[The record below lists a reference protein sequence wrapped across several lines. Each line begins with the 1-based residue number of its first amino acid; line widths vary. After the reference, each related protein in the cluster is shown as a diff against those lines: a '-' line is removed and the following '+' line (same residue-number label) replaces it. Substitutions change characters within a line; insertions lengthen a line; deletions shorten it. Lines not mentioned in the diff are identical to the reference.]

1 MDKSDLEY
9 ISVKISGTDD
19 KGERKWVAGIFV
31 RDSDMKTAIVAP
43 ADALNYKDIELT
55 LHFKDGEDINTVDF
69 PVDVKFESVPEYPM
83 YSICMVEKIEKSF
96 YKEVGKP
103 IYYACLD
110 EDKIIAAR
118 PQDSAAP
125 KQ

>member
-9 ISVKISGTDD
+9 LSVKISGTDNNGD
-19 KGERKWVAGIFV
+19 RKWVAGIFV

-43 ADALNYKDIELT
+43 ADALNYTDIELT
-55 LHFKDGEDINTVDF
+55 LHYKDGNDINSVDF
-69 PVDVKFESVPEYPM
+69 QVEVKFESVSEYPM

-103 IYYACLD
+103 MYYACLD
-110 EDKIIAAR
+110 NNKVKDR
-118 PQDSAAP
+118 TAAP
-125 KQ
+125 ERQ

>member
-9 ISVKISGTDD
+9 ISVKISGTDNNGD
-19 KGERKWVAGIFV
+19 RKWVAGIFV
-31 RDSDMKTAIVAP
+31 RDSDMRAAIVAP
-43 ADALNYKDIELT
+43 AEALNYTDIELT
-55 LHFKDGEDINTVDF
+55 LHYKDGNDINAVDF
-69 PVDVKFESVPEYPM
+69 PVEVKFESVSEYPM
-83 YSICMVEKIEKSF
+83 YSICMVDKIEKSF

-110 EDKIIAAR
+110 DLKIKDKT
-118 PQDSAAP
+118 AAP

>member
-1 MDKSDLEY
+1 MKINDLEY

-19 KGERKWVAGIFV
+19 NSERKWVAGIFV
-31 RDSDMKTAIVAP
+31 RDSDTKTAIVAP
-43 ADALNYKDIELT
+43 SDALNYKDIELT
-55 LHFKDGEDINTVDF
+55 LHFKDGNDINAVDF

-103 IYYACLD
+103 MYYACLD
-110 EDKIIAAR
+110 DLKIKDKT
-118 PQDSAAP
+118 AAP
-125 KQ
+125 KRQ

>member
-9 ISVKISGTDD
+9 ISVKISGTDNNGD
-19 KGERKWVAGIFV
+19 RKWVAGIFV
-31 RDSDMKTAIVAP
+31 RDSDMRAAIVAP
-43 ADALNYKDIELT
+43 ADALNYTDIELT
-55 LHFKDGEDINTVDF
+55 LHYKDGNDINAVDF
-69 PVDVKFESVPEYPM
+69 PVEVKFESVSEYPM
-83 YSICMVEKIEKSF
+83 YSICMVDKIEKSF

-110 EDKIIAAR
+110 DLKIKDKT
-118 PQDSAAP
+118 AAP

>member
-9 ISVKISGTDD
+9 LSVKISGTDNNGD
-19 KGERKWVAGIFV
+19 RKWVAGIFV

-43 ADALNYKDIELT
+43 ADALNYTDIELT
-55 LHFKDGEDINTVDF
+55 LHYKDGNDINSVDF
-69 PVDVKFESVPEYPM
+69 QVEVKFESVSEYPM

-103 IYYACLD
+103 MYYACLD
-110 EDKIIAAR
+110 NNKVKDR
-118 PQDSAAP
+118 TAAP
-125 KQ
+125 KRQ

>member
-1 MDKSDLEY
+1 MDKSNLKY

-19 KGERKWVAGIFV
+19 NGDRKWVAGIFV
-31 RDSDMKTAIVAP
+31 RDSDMRAAIVAP
-43 ADALNYKDIELT
+43 AEALNYTDIELT
-55 LHFKDGEDINTVDF
+55 LHYKDGNDINAVDF

-83 YSICMVEKIEKSF
+83 YSICMVDKIEKSF

-110 EDKIIAAR
+110 DLKIKDKTAA
-118 PQDSAAP
+118 S